1 MKRRNRFMLIAGVA
15 LAVVA
20 FVVVL
25 SFGSMGQTQA
35 PPAPQDVSVV
45 VAAVDLGLGT
55 KITADQLTTQARA
68 QADAS
73 GTYQR
78 PEELVGQ
85 IVRRAVAAGQALT
98 AADFDSAS
106 AAQIAGS
113 LQPGLRGMAVPL
125 SSVDAVAELL
135 QPGDRVDVLIA
146 MRDSD
151 ALNPVVLNNPNYG
164 HTSVDGTIDTTP
176 YITLDE
182 YLNNTSVKVVVQNV
196 QVLAVMPRSTDPS
209 NTVSTPATGPVPDVV
224 VVLAVT
230 PQQSEVVRYGQ
241 LDGNISLVLRAPGDS
256 GAADTTTT
264 GITLKWLVDHYGVL
278 PPQPVN
284 P

>member
-1 MKRRNRFMLIAGVA
+1 MLFAGVA
-15 LAVVA
+15 LAAVA

-25 SFGSMGQTQA
+25 SFGNLSQTQG
-35 PPAPQDVSVV
+35 PPVSQDVSVV
-45 VAAVDLGLGT
+45 VAAANLPLGT
-55 KITADQLTTQARA
+55 ELTADQLSTESRA
-68 QADAS
+68 QDDAS
-73 GTYQR
+73 GTYQH
-78 PEELVGQ
+78 PEELVGR
-85 IVRRAVAAGQALT
+85 IVRREVSAGQALT
-98 AADFDSAS
+98 AADFDGNSDV
-106 AAQIAGS
+106 QIAQS

-151 ALNPVVLNNPNYG
+151 GLNPVVISNPNYG
-164 HTSVDGTIDTTP
+164 QSSIGGDADPNP
-176 YITLDE
+176 YITIDE
-182 YLNNTSVKVVVQNV
+182 FVNNTTVKVVVQNV
-196 QVLAVMPRSTDPS
+196 QVLAVMPRSTDP
-209 NTVSTPATGPVPDVV
+209 NNPAPAPEPDVV

-241 LDGNISLVLRAPGDS
+241 LDGNISLVVRAPDDS

-278 PPQPVN
+278 PPAPVTA